1 MAAQGGGPSELEKEQ
16 VRASHRIASIL
27 VIVAFDFEFVP
38 RLIHCGLRDA
48 DVRDGGEG
56 DGVQGR
62 SLQPVSDAALSCL
75 PVLRA
80 RLCGIGSI
88 VVFCLCSYSEILL
101 SGT

>member
-62 SLQPVSDAALSCL
+62 SL
-75 PVLRA
+75 
-80 RLCGIGSI
+80 
-88 VVFCLCSYSEILL
+88 
-101 SGT
+101 